1 MRTKTL
7 ILAALLSA
15 AGAAT
20 SLAQAVYSVNAVGYV
35 NIAFT
40 NAGFFII
47 SNPLNNG
54 NNQIGTI
61 ISNAPDS
68 TIVYRFSP
76 TGFSQPITF
85 VAGPGGG
92 WFSPTGPATDVLAPG
107 EGFFLQIPTG
117 SAPVTL
123 TFIGEVPQGT
133 SLVNPVTITAN
144 KFSLIA
150 SQVPVS
156 AGLDQAI
163 MGFTNA
169 VDSDTVY
176 FFDGSKQ
183 KYSDGISFVQ
193 GAGWFGPAGATN
205 PTPKVAEGFFFFSGS
220 AANRTWTRSFSVN
233 TP

>member
-7 ILAALLSA
+7 VLAALLSA

-35 NIAFT
+35 NLTFT

-54 NNQIGTI
+54 NNQISTV

-68 TIVYRFSP
+68 TTIYRFGP
-76 TGFSQPITF
+76 TGFGQPLTF
-85 VAGPGGG
+85 VAGAG

-107 EGFFLQIPTG
+107 EGFFLQIPAG
-117 SAPVTL
+117 STPVTL

-156 AGLDQAI
+156 AGLDQPI

-169 VDSDTVY
+169 VDGDTVY

-183 KYSDGISFVQ
+183 KYADGINFVG
-193 GAGWFGPAGATN
+193 GAGWFGSAGATN
-205 PTPKVAEGFFFFSGS
+205 PTPNVAQGFFFFSGS

-233 TP
+233 VP